1 MRRAKPISVAVKAPT
16 RGLVTRLPSLSADL
30 MPTRSGM
37 IQGTIFSAAS
47 IKRAAAVAQNVRY
60 EDGVVCAA
68 PGYIRISLS
77 SELLQDIVAYWP
89 LNEAS
94 GTRYDATPN
103 YNNLTDVPGPAGIP
117 DIFSDAGIL
126 GAAALFPGVPP
137 GSPTEAES
145 DSFSLDAAMS
155 FGFINPRVARL
166 PNDLWTLDAALNS
179 GAYFSTLQIADAPDD
194 SASMDAAIGSGAYVE
209 TVVAADSPSDS
220 ASLDAALGSGAY
232 VLVIIVQDAPED
244 SASLDCALSG
254 GTYIET
260 IIGPYSAPADSAS
273 LDAALHGGAYS

>member
-103 YNNLTDVPGPAGIP
+103 YNNLTDVPGPPGIP

-155 FGFINPRVARL
+155 SGFINPRVARL

-179 GAYFSTLQIADAPDD
+179 GVYSPTVEIVDAPDD
-194 SASMDAAIGSGAYVE
+194 SVSFDAALSSGAYVE
-209 TVVAADSPSDS
+209 TENPTDAPDDSL
-220 ASLDAALGSGAY
+220 SLDAALSSGTYTLVVIIAAAPDDSVSLDVALASGAY
-232 VLVIIVQDAPED
+232 V
-244 SASLDCALSG
+244 
-254 GTYIET
+254 ET
-260 IIGPYSAPADSAS
+260 IIGPYSAPSDSIS
-273 LDAALHGGAYS
+273 LDNSMHSGAYS